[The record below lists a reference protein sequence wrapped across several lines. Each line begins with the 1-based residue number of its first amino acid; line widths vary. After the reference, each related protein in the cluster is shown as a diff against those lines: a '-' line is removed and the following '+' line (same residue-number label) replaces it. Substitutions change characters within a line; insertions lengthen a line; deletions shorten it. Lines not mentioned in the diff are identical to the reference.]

1 MTTILCYGDSNT
13 FGVDPATQ
21 ERHPRDVRWPGVL
34 RAALGPGFEVIEE
47 GLNGRTTLWDDPFE
61 PGRRG
66 LDYLLPCLRS
76 HRPLDLVV
84 VMLGTNDL
92 KPIHRLTPAAIAAGA
107 GTIVETILGSAAGPG
122 AGAPQVLLVAP
133 PPLRLSPG
141 RAEVWGFEPPAE
153 AASRELA
160 RYYRIVAEELGCG
173 FLDAGE
179 HGAASPDDGVHLDAA
194 THAALGVAV
203 ADRVRGAFPRG

>member
-1 MTTILCYGDSNT
+1 MTTTGNMSSIDERVVA
-13 FGVDPATQ
+13 VDPATQ

-84 VMLGTNDL
+84 VMLYDRLALDL
-92 KPIHRLTPAAIAAGA
+92 VRARDGLIEGNLHAVHENLVHAQD
-107 GTIVETILGSAAGPG
+107 IVS
-122 AGAPQVLLVAP
+122 
-133 PPLRLSPG
+133 
-141 RAEVWGFEPPAE
+141 
-153 AASRELA
+153 EL
-160 RYYRIVAEELGCG
+160 
-173 FLDAGE
+173 
-179 HGAASPDDGVHLDAA
+179 
-194 THAALGVAV
+194 HAALDPSKWDAAEQLGELYQFIFDQLVLAN
-203 ADRVRGAFPRG
+203 VRKDPEIVIACIGLVEPLRDAWWQIAGLGTASPVVGA